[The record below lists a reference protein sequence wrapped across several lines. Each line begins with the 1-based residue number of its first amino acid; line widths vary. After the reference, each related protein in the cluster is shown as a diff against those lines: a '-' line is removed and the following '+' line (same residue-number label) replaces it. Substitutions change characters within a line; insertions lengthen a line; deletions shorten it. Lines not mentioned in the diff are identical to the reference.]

1 MPKAQPTED
10 SGLHSLPGLTRAE
23 LVEVLRREQ
32 VVGEPLAPLPA
43 DIDAERAIVSNIEP
57 GGTTHED
64 LMPLAQV
71 HFTSA
76 VLGEAFE
83 LLREMPSIE
92 HAAAQLFHRGFGR
105 LAAAEIEAL
114 DFAPALG
121 RAQLQQQAQRVI
133 ELWRRRRLV
142 CALRA
147 VEASVCAGLSFDE
160 GVGELRKTV
169 LEVRG

>member
-1 MPKAQPTED
+1 MARTAED
-10 SGLHSLPGLTRAE
+10 SGLHELPALTRKD

-32 VVGEPLAPLPA
+32 VVGEPLSPLPT
-43 DIDAERAIVSNIEP
+43 DIDAERAIVANLEP
-57 GGTTHED
+57 RGTSHED
-64 LMPLAQV
+64 LMPLEQR
-71 HFTSA
+71 HFSSPM
-76 VLGEAFE
+76 LGEVFE
-83 LLREMPSIE
+83 LLREHPTVE
-92 HAAAQLFHRGFGR
+92 HAAAQLFHRGHGR
-105 LAAAEIEAL
+105 LAAIELEAL

-160 GVGELRKTV
+160 GVGELRKTI